1 MAILSEATNIKK
13 LGQRNLW
20 VLWGKSGCG
29 KTHFIGTLPKPLLYI
44 QIGDDGSNTIA
55 EIEDAKDIDAI
66 RAGSLERLK
75 QIAEELKKDT
85 KYASVAVDT
94 FSMITNVWIDANAV
108 QKKKKMTMQM
118 WGDLKVETE
127 ELIKLYHDIAATHI
141 VALSCHEANDT
152 IEGMDDEVIPDFGPS
167 TTKGS
172 RIYLQG
178 MANYGIHFTK
188 INKTVTN
195 KATGEEKEVVK
206 YAAHLGPNPYYWTKL
221 QISDSVK
228 VPDVVISPS
237 YSKIVDIIKGGK

>member
-1 MAILSEATNIKK
+1 MGILSEAVDIAE

-20 VLWGKSGCG
+20 VLWGKSGSG

-44 QIGDDGSNTIA
+44 QIGDDGANTINSV
-55 EIEDAKDIDAI
+55 EGVKAI

-75 QIAEELKKDT
+75 KIGEELKTDK
-85 KYASVAVDT
+85 KYAAVAVDT

-127 ELIKLYHDIAATHI
+127 ELIKIFHEVAENHV

-188 INKTVTN
+188 VKKDVVD
-195 KATGEEKEVVK
+195 KVSGEEKEVVK

-221 QISDSVK
+221 QIDDDVK
-228 VPDVVISPS
+228 VPSIMMNPS
-237 YSKIVDIIKGGK
+237 YDKIIEKIGGK

>member
-1 MAILSEATNIKK
+1 MGILSEAVDIAE

-20 VLWGKSGCG
+20 VGWGKSGSG
-29 KTHFIGTLPKPLLYI
+29 KTHFAGTLPKPLLYI
-44 QIGDDGSNTIA
+44 QIGDDGSNTISSV
-55 EIEDAKDIDAI
+55 EGVKAI

-75 QIAEELKKDT
+75 KIGEELKTDR
-85 KYASVAVDT
+85 KYAAVAVDT

-127 ELIKLYHDIAATHI
+127 ELIKIFHEVAETH
-141 VALSCHEANDT
+141 VVFLSCHEANDT

-188 INKTVTN
+188 VKKDVVD

-221 QISDSVK
+221 QINDDVK
-228 VPDVVISPS
+228 VPSIMMNPS
-237 YSKIVDIIKGGK
+237 YDKIIEKIGGK

>member
-1 MAILSEATNIKK
+1 MGILNEAVDISK

-20 VLWGKSGCG
+20 CLWGKSGSG
-29 KTHFIGTLPKPLLYI
+29 KTHFISTLPKPLLYI

-55 EIEDAKDIDAI
+55 SVEGIKAI
-66 RAGSLERLK
+66 KAQTLERLK
-75 QIAEELKKDT
+75 KIGEELKTDKT
-85 KYASVAVDT
+85 YKSVAVDT
-94 FSMITNVWIDANAV
+94 FSMITNVWIDSNAT

-118 WGDLKVETE
+118 WGDLKIETE
-127 ELIKLYHDIAATHI
+127 ELIKIFHEVAESHV

-188 INKTVTN
+188 IAKTVTD
-195 KATGEEKEVVK
+195 KATGEEKDVVR
-206 YAAHLGPNPYYWTKL
+206 YAAHLGPNPYYWTKF
-221 QISDSVK
+221 QVDDSIKIPNVM
-228 VPDVVISPS
+228 VNPS
-237 YSKIVDIIKGGK
+237 YGKIQEIIGGK

>member
-1 MAILSEATNIKK
+1 MGILDEAVDIAE

-20 VLWGKSGCG
+20 VLWGKSGSG

-44 QIGDDGSNTIA
+44 QVGDDGSNTIA
-55 EIEDAKDIDAI
+55 HEKGVKAI
-66 RAGSLERLK
+66 RANTLERLK
-75 QIAEELKKDT
+75 AIGEELKKDK
-85 KYASVAVDT
+85 KYKSVAVDT
-94 FSMITNVWIDANAV
+94 FSMITNVWIDANATS
-108 QKKKKMTMQM
+108 KKKKMTMQM

-127 ELIKLYHDIAATHI
+127 ELIKIFHEVASNHT
-141 VALSCHEANDT
+141 VALSCHEVNDT

-188 INKTVTN
+188 INKTITD
-195 KATGEEKEVVK
+195 KSTGEEKEVVK

-221 QISDSVK
+221 QIADDIK
-228 VPDVVISPS
+228 LPNMVINPS
-237 YSKIVDIIKGGK
+237 FEKITNIIQGGH

>member
-1 MAILSEATNIKK
+1 MSILNEAVSISK

-20 VLWGKSGCG
+20 VLWGKSGSG

-44 QIGDDGSNTIA
+44 QVGDDGSNTIA
-55 EIEDAKDIDAI
+55 EVDDAEGIHAI
-66 RAGSLERLK
+66 RAESIERLK
-75 QIAEELKKDT
+75 KIGEELKTDK

-94 FSMITNVWIDANAV
+94 FSMITNVWIDTNAV
-108 QKKKKMTMQM
+108 QKKKHMTQQM
-118 WGDLKVETE
+118 WGDLKVDTE
-127 ELIKLYHDIAATHI
+127 ELIKIFHEVAATHV

-167 TTKGS
+167 TSKGS

-188 INKTVTN
+188 IKRTVTS
-195 KATGEEKEVVK
+195 KDTGEEKDVVK

-221 QISDSVK
+221 QISDSIK
-228 VPDVVISPS
+228 VPDVIVNPS
-237 YSKIVDIIKGGK
+237 YNKITSLIKGGH